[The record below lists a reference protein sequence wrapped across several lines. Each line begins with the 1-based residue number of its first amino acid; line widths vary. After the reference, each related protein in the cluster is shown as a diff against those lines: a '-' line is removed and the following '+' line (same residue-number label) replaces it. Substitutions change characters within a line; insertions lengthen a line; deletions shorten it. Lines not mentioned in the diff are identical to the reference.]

1 MPVMDREFTVTDV
14 DPMTLPSVAVIV
26 DDPAATPFTAPDP
39 STVAFAIVEEP
50 QVTSK
55 VRSFVLPSE

>member
-14 DPMTLPSVAVIV
+14 DPMTLLSVAVIV
-26 DDPAATPFTAPDP
+26 DDPAATPFTTPDP

-50 QVTSK
+50 QVTNK
-55 VRSFVLPSE
+55 VRSFVPPSE

>member
-26 DDPAATPFTAPDP
+26 DDPAATPFTTPEP
-39 STVAFAIVEEP
+39 STVAFATVEEP
-50 QVTSK
+50 QVASK

>member
-26 DDPAATPFTAPDP
+26 DDPAATPFTTPDP
-39 STVAFAIVEEP
+39 STVAFDIVEDP